1 MCILAMCL
9 GLKVEFVWIFKGKYL
24 TIYLINFIE
33 ILCTCSLDIKV
44 YTSKDHKSKVTDS
57 LILEAFKV
65 FARGY

>member
-1 MCILAMCL
+1 MS
-9 GLKVEFVWIFKGKYL
+9 GLRFVFVSIFKGKYL

-44 YTSKDHKSKVTDS
+44 YNSEDHKSEVTDS

>member
-1 MCILAMCL
+1 MCL
-9 GLKVEFVWIFKGKYL
+9 GLKVEFAWIFKWRSLK
-24 TIYLINFIE
+24 IHLINFVE

-44 YTSKDHKSKVTDS
+44 YNSEDHKSEVTDS